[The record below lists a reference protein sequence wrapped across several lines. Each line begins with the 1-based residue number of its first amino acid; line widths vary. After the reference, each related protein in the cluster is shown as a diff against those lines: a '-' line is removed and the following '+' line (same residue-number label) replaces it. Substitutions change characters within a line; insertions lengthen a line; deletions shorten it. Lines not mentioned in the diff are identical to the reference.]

1 MRATNV
7 AKSALN
13 NHTKI
18 MEKALHDGETCT
30 YKLQYLVD
38 EFEKKAMNLEKA
50 HNAYINILQ
59 DSELDEAIE
68 EIDTFLL
75 KRQENKFKVMS
86 KLQSQKI
93 SVSAEQ
99 SK

>member
-1 MRATNV
+1 MEATIMRATKV
-7 AKSALN
+7 ARSALN

-50 HNAYINILQ
+50 HNAYLNILQ
-59 DSELDEAIE
+59 DSELDETIE
-68 EIDTFLL
+68 EMD
-75 KRQENKFKVMS
+75 KYVSNRKKSKFKVMS
-86 KLQSQKI
+86 NLQL
-93 SVSAEQ
+93 
-99 SK
+99 

>member
-1 MRATNV
+1 MRATRV
-7 AKSALN
+7 ARSALN

-18 MEKALHDGETCT
+18 MEKALHDGENCT
-30 YKLQYLVD
+30 HKLQYLVD

-68 EIDTFLL
+68 EVDTFVL
-75 KRQENKFKVMS
+75 KRQENTTWYSLMS
-86 KLQSQKI
+86 SYSKQI
-93 SVSAEQ
+93 S
-99 SK
+99 